1 MSSTT
6 EVRGYEVAEF
16 PRECRANTAITQ
28 AGKIT
33 TRKNVGSQAFD
44 KNFTSTTTAVALN
57 VNSPLELRSQ
67 LQDHSTMTSTSK
79 TMHAWQKHFGSTTAV
94 RAEVPIPACPNDG
107 LLIKIHAAGVCHS
120 DVALLNAEKR
130 PDTWPLD
137 KYTLGH
143 EGCGEVVEVGS
154 SVHGFATGDMVAIL
168 SVAGCGESSCG
179 ECSRGLAQ
187 ICQRGERY
195 GIGSNGSYAPYVAIK
210 ARAAAKLPEN
220 VSAEHGAVA
229 TDACMTAYHAVV
241 GTGQVR
247 KGETVVILG
256 VGGLGFNAMQ
266 IARSS
271 GARVI
276 IVDKRQEV
284 LDEAV
289 KFDIAE
295 EDVVPVGE
303 GIVEFV
309 KRKGLVVDTIIDFV
323 GVPETFGGAQEAGK
337 LVYAVTQRH
346 DADKKCE
353 QYVLEVKLS

>member
-1 MSSTT
+1 MS
-6 EVRGYEVAEF
+6 
-16 PRECRANTAITQ
+16 
-28 AGKIT
+28 
-33 TRKNVGSQAFD
+33 
-44 KNFTSTTTAVALN
+44 
-57 VNSPLELRSQ
+57 
-67 LQDHSTMTSTSK
+67 STSK
-79 TMHAWQKHFGSTTAV
+79 TMYAWQKHFGSTTPV
-94 RAEVPIPACPNDG
+94 RAEVPIPACPKDG

-143 EGCGEVVEVGS
+143 EGCGEVVEVGA
-154 SVHGFATGDMVAIL
+154 SVHDFTTGDMVAIL

-220 VSAEHGAVA
+220 VSVEQGAVA

-247 KGETVVILG
+247 KEETVVILG

-303 GIVEFV
+303 GIADFV

-323 GVPETFGGAQEAGK
+323 GVPETFGAAQEAVRFGGKIVLVGLLAPQVSINTFLSVRKHLSLLCSYGGTMSDLKECLALVSNGK
-337 LVYAVTQRH
+337 LRPQVETGKLDDFPH
-346 DADKKCE
+346 I
-353 QYVLEVKLS
+353 LEDLHAGKVKSRIALRPNM